1 MILENNYYVDFIK
14 IKLFSQQF
22 YLYIIKIMPYEYN
35 AKVTEVVDGDTVV
48 IDIDLGFD
56 VVFVN
61 QKVRLLGV
69 DTPESRTSDKTEK
82 VFGLASKDYAK
93 KFIES
98 CKDKNVIIRT
108 HISDDVDSNGREKFG
123 RLLGEIINPD
133 TKKILNEELINNGYA
148 VRYMGENKDK
158 VKDQH
163 LKNRKRLIDE
173 GVVKMSYKD
182 AGIL

>member
-1 MILENNYYVDFIK
+1 
-14 IKLFSQQF
+14 
-22 YLYIIKIMPYEYN
+22 MPYEYN
-35 AKVTEVVDGDTVV
+35 AKVTEVVDGDTIV

-69 DTPESRTSDKTEK
+69 DTPESRTSDKIEK
-82 VFGLASKDYAK
+82 TFGLASKDYAK

-123 RLLGEIINPD
+123 RLLGEIINPE
-133 TKKILNEELINNGYA
+133 TKKVLNEELINNGYA
-148 VRYMGENKDK
+148 VHYMGENKDK
-158 VKDQH
+158 VKDLH

-182 AGIL
+182 AGVL

>member
-1 MILENNYYVDFIK
+1 
-14 IKLFSQQF
+14 
-22 YLYIIKIMPYEYN
+22 MPYEYH
-35 AKVTEVVDGDTVV
+35 AKVTEVIDGDTVV

-56 VVFVN
+56 VVFIN
-61 QKVRLLGV
+61 QKVRLLGI

-82 VFGLASKDYAK
+82 VFGVASKEYAK
-93 KFIES
+93 KFVEA
-98 CKDKNVIIRT
+98 CKDKNVVIRT

-123 RLLGEIINPD
+123 RLLGEIVNPV
-133 TKKILNEELINNGYA
+133 TKKVLNEELITNGYA

-158 VKDQH
+158 VKDLH

-173 GVVKMSYKD
+173 GHIKMSYKD

>member
-1 MILENNYYVDFIK
+1 
-14 IKLFSQQF
+14 
-22 YLYIIKIMPYEYN
+22 MPYEYH

-48 IDIDLGFD
+48 INIDLGFD
-56 VVFVN
+56 VVFTN
-61 QKVRLLGV
+61 QKVRLLGI

-93 KFIES
+93 KFIEA
-98 CKDKNVIIRT
+98 CKDKSVIIRT
-108 HISDDVDSNGREKFG
+108 YISDNVNNNGREKFG

-133 TKKILNEELINNGYA
+133 TKKVLNDELINNGYA

-158 VKDQH
+158 VKNQH

-182 AGIL
+182 AGVIL

>member
-1 MILENNYYVDFIK
+1 MDKALNMALVGASGVVGQKILQLLEKKEIK
-14 IKLFSQQF
+14 IDNLFPLGKSTVGQAINFQNHE
-22 YLYIIKIMPYEYN
+22 YIIGDLDSFDPKTANITIFSAGGSV
-35 AKVTEVVDGDTVV
+35 AK
-48 IDIDLGFD
+48 
-56 VVFVN
+56 N
-61 QKVRLLGV
+61 
-69 DTPESRTSDKTEK
+69 
-82 VFGLASKDYAK
+82 YAK
-93 KFIES
+93 KFVEA
-98 CKDKNVIIRT
+98 CKDKNVVIRT

-123 RLLGEIINPD
+123 RLLGEIINPV
-133 TKKILNEELINNGYA
+133 TKKVLNEELITNGYA

>member
-1 MILENNYYVDFIK
+1 
-14 IKLFSQQF
+14 
-22 YLYIIKIMPYEYN
+22 MPYEYH
-35 AKVTEVVDGDTVV
+35 AKVTEVVDGDTIV

-56 VVFVN
+56 VIFTK

-82 VFGLASKDYAK
+82 VFGLASKDYVK

-98 CKDKNVIIRT
+98 CTDKHVIIRT
-108 HISDDVDSNGREKFG
+108 HVSDDVDSNGREKFG
-123 RLLGEIINPD
+123 RLLGEIIQPD
-133 TKKILNEELINNGYA
+133 TKKVLNDELINNGFA

-158 VKDQH
+158 VKDLH

-173 GVVKMSYKD
+173 GLVKMSYKD
-182 AGIL
+182 AGVL